1 MARNVGGRRIGAIRG
16 RTQVKLPNGHY
27 AKRDR
32 RTGEIISIK
41 ADLKPYKNV
50 IIEREPAAPAP
61 VATPQAAE
69 APIMVRAD
77 VARLGMPLLD
87 RPSWRVRRQVT
98 HRPRPLGA
106 ASAHLP
112 R

>member
-50 IIEREPAAPAP
+50 IIEREPVAPAP
-61 VATPQAAE
+61 EAALD

-77 VARLGMPLLD
+77 VARLGLPLLD
-87 RPSWRVRRQVT
+87 RPSWRIRRQAA
-98 HRPRPLGA
+98 HRPRRQPA
-106 ASAHLP
+106 VSAHLP

>member
-16 RTQVKLPNGHY
+16 RTQVKLPTGHY

-50 IIEREPAAPAP
+50 IIERDPAPLADPPAAAQ
-61 VATPQAAE
+61 VMT
-69 APIMVRAD
+69 RAD

-87 RPSWRVRRQVT
+87 RPSWRVRQQAS
-98 HRPRPLGA
+98 HRPRRRMA